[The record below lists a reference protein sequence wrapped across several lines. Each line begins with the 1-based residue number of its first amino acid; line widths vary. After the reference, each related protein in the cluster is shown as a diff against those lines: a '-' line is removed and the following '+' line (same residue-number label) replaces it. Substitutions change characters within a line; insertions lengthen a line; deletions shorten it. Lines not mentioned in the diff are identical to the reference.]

1 MPKSRNYKRE
11 YETYHAR
18 PEQKKRRAAR
28 NKARRQAIR
37 EGRVV
42 KGSKMD
48 IHHKDKNPKN
58 NGIKQSNQQ
67 TQVPRRVVG
76 NGGRLFWMRLVL
88 TYC

>member
-28 NKARRQAIR
+28 NKARRLAIR

-48 IHHKDKNPKN
+48 IHQKDKNPKN
-58 NGIKQSNQQ
+58 NGKKNLK
-67 TQVPRRVVG
+67 VVSRSK
-76 NGGRLFWMRLVL
+76 NRSRKI
-88 TYC
+88 